1 LFPCGKWLDVKE
13 DDRKIE
19 RELYP
24 QNRDLSSERSP
35 SNDKMNR
42 DDSSERLN
50 GKNNFLKLK
59 ISLKYLIL
67 IKQLDQRNLLL
78 MFLHQT

>member
-24 QNRDLSSERSP
+24 QNSDLSSERSP

-50 GKNNFLKLK
+50 GKN
-59 ISLKYLIL
+59 SL
-67 IKQLDQRNLLL
+67 
-78 MFLHQT
+78 F

>member
-59 ISLKYLIL
+59 ISLKNLIL